1 LTQQQIWINCHW
13 QAIDQENKA
22 GKAKKTKKFEQY
34 HFD

>member
-22 GKAKKTKKFEQY
+22 GKAKKNKKV
-34 HFD
+34 